1 MTRLIYALAWY
12 LALPFVLVRLAWR
25 NRRQRGYLDHLG
37 ERFGSYRP
45 RRDGPYIWIH
55 AVSLGE
61 TRAAAPLV
69 EALRARYPSHHM
81 LVTHMTPTGRAASR
95 DTFGDSVERAWL
107 PYDVGFA
114 VRGFLAHYQ
123 PAFGVLLETEIW
135 PRLLQEGVKRGIP
148 IVLANGRMSRRS
160 ALRYARV
167 PSLTRWAM
175 SNLRGIAAQTED
187 DARRFARLGGR
198 SPAVLGNVKFDLSVP
213 DEMLERGREFRS
225 RIGQRMVWLA
235 GSTREGEEMLLLDA
249 FFGSTAGPEVLF
261 AIVPRHPQRFDEVAS
276 LAESKGFKVARR
288 SDEAPIDAATR
299 VLVGDSIGEMLA
311 YYAAADIVIMGGS
324 LLDFGG
330 QNLIE
335 ACAVGRPVIVG
346 PHTYN
351 FSEASKGAI
360 AAGAA
365 LRVRDSYEAM
375 QAAALLAS
383 DTARREAMGKK
394 ALDFV
399 AAHRGAVARIV
410 EWIDIVTKN

>member
-1 MTRLIYALAWY
+1 MTRLVYALAWY

-25 NRRQRGYLDHLG
+25 NRKQQGYLDHLG
-37 ERFGSYRP
+37 ERFGRYRP
-45 RRDGPYIWIH
+45 RREGPYIWIH

-69 EALRARYPSHHM
+69 EALRARYPSHNM
-81 LVTHMTPTGRAASR
+81 LITHMTPTGRAASR

-114 VRGFLAHYQ
+114 VRRFLSHYR
-123 PAFGVLLETEIW
+123 PDFGVLLETEIW
-135 PRLLQEGVKRGIP
+135 PRLLQEGAKQGIP

-160 ALRYARV
+160 AERYARV

-187 DARRFARLGGR
+187 DARRFARLGGA
-198 SPAVLGNVKFDLSVP
+198 SPAILGNVKFDLTVP

-225 RIGQRMVWLA
+225 RIGARPVWLA
-235 GSTREGEEMLLLDA
+235 GSTREGEETLLLDA
-249 FFGSTAGPEVLF
+249 FFGSAAGPDVLF
-261 AIVPRHPQRFDEVAS
+261 AIVPRHPQRFDEVVT
-276 LAESKGFKVARR
+276 LAQSKGFKVARR
-288 SDEAPIDAATR
+288 SEDSAAAADTR

-365 LRVRDSYEAM
+365 LRVRDAYEAM
-375 QAAALLAS
+375 QAATLLDS
-383 DTARREAMGKK
+383 DAPRREAMGRK

-399 AAHRGAVARIV
+399 SAHRGAVAKIV
-410 EWIDIVTKN
+410 EWIEVVTKK